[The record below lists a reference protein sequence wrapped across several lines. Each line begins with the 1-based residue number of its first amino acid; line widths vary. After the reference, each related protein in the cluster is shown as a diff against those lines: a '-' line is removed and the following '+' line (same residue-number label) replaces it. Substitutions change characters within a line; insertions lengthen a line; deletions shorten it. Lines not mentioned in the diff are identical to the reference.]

1 MKTVIGEPRS
11 APRALHSRRHRARQG
26 LDISGRPTGTEDRE
40 PCGGPTGWERVG
52 ERLGRAVTGGFQ
64 VGDTLGCF
72 LPAAPHLLLVTALSP
87 CSVFVVWWKWRHRG
101 WVLAFP
107 RPV

>member
-1 MKTVIGEPRS
+1 MWRS
-11 APRALHSRRHRARQG
+11 
-26 LDISGRPTGTEDRE
+26 D
-40 PCGGPTGWERVG
+40 
-52 ERLGRAVTGGFQ
+52 RLGEGRGEAGAGGFQ
-64 VGDTLGCF
+64 VGDALGCF
-72 LPAAPHLLLVTALSP
+72 LSAAPHLLLVTALSP

>member
-1 MKTVIGEPRS
+1 MRRS
-11 APRALHSRRHRARQG
+11 
-26 LDISGRPTGTEDRE
+26 D
-40 PCGGPTGWERVG
+40 
-52 ERLGRAVTGGFQ
+52 RLGEGREEAGAGGFQ